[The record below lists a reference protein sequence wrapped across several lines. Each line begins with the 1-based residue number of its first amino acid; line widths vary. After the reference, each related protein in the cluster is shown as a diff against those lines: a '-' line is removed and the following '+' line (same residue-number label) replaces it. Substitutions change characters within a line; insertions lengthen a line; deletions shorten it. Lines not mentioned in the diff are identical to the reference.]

1 MTDPRFAVSPEA
13 AAIRRVRGSATPMI
27 IAAAKISCTR
37 PEWRRV
43 VEGLSPEA
51 RTLLEFQPPQD
62 MWLDPRLVGE
72 WLTRFQE
79 TISLGPIPGIFGAET
94 IRLRN
99 PDAFRSPA
107 DLLAALP
114 AIWGASVDGG
124 VILGEICGPGA
135 AVVRIW
141 ADWAVP
147 YFFDVHL
154 QAWLAQGL
162 ELTGVAHA
170 TVSHVPP
177 GEGSLYLHEYRL
189 AWQ

>member
-1 MTDPRFAVSPEA
+1 MTDPRFAISPEA
-13 AAIRRVRGSATPMI
+13 AAIRRVRGSAIPMI
-27 IAAAKISCTR
+27 IAAAKIACTR
-37 PEWRRV
+37 TAWRLLL
-43 VEGLSPEA
+43 EGFTPEA

-79 TISLGPIPGIFGAET
+79 SLSLGPIPGIFGAET

-107 DLLAALP
+107 DLLASLP
-114 AIWGASVDGG
+114 AIWEASVDGG
-124 VILGEICGPGA
+124 VIRGEIFEPGTG
-135 AVVRIW
+135 VVRIW
-141 ADWAVP
+141 ADWPVP
-147 YFFDVHL
+147 YFFEVHL

-162 ELTGVAHA
+162 ELAGASRA
-170 TVSHVPP
+170 TVSYVPP

-189 AWQ
+189 AWT